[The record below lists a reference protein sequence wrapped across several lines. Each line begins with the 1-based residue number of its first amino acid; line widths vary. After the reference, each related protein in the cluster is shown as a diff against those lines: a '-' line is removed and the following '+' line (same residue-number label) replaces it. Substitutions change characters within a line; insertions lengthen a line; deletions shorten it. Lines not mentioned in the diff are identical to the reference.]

1 MNVAW
6 CSDHNPIEYFIGYFK
21 RIYYKEKLRAFS
33 NPCLDGGKNL
43 NDARMEDLVESALS
57 KV

>member
-6 CSDHNPIEYFIGYFK
+6 CSEDNPIETFIGYFK
-21 RIYYKEKLRAFS
+21 RIYYKEKLRVFC
-33 NPCLDGGKNL
+33 NPNLNGRKNL

-57 KV
+57 RI